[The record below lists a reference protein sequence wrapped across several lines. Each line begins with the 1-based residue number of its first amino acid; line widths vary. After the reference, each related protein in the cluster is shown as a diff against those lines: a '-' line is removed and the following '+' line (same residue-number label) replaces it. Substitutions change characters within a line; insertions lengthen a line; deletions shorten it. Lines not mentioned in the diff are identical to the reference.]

1 MSRFRGAVPGSFT
14 LFHSF
19 ESPLA
24 ELPALTHVNEA
35 VCTADH
41 VLPAHTHPTLE
52 ICYFLAGH
60 AQWSAGGER
69 FRLGPGDFYV
79 SRPGE
84 AHAGVPDPRDP
95 NHNFAV
101 GFDPEQLSLTRT
113 SVPRQAPDQNLSPTL
128 KNSGIAAHPPFMPA
142 IAGSDMGLAAAE
154 ACAVAEDQPLAS
166 RVIPGGH
173 GAERIYRSM
182 LHELDRIDGQDA
194 PSRMLTVLQIQ
205 ALLIELFVFVT
216 RLAIAHRERATPQR
230 ALGGAMRAGFSELL
244 AWLPTRLADPP
255 SLPELAARVRLTPS
269 HFTVAFKRE
278 VGETP
283 LEYLTTLRVDE
294 AARRLR
300 AGADAVTDIALDLGF
315 SSSQYFSLVFKKR
328 KGRTP
333 SEWRGR

>member
-1 MSRFRGAVPGSFT
+1 MSRFRGPVAGSFT

-19 ESPLA
+19 ESPLP

-35 VCTADH
+35 VCTPEH
-41 VLPAHTHPTLE
+41 VLDAHAHPTLE

-60 AQWSAGGER
+60 ADWSTGGER

-84 AHAGVPDPRDP
+84 AHSGVPDRRDP

-101 GFDPEQLSLTRT
+101 GFDPSRLPLARLAS
-113 SVPRQAPDQNLSPTL
+113 
-128 KNSGIAAHPPFMPA
+128 
-142 IAGSDMGLAAAE
+142 AGSPRELDAPTASADIGFAAAE
-154 ACAVAEDQPLAS
+154 TCAVADDEPLGN

-173 GAERIYRSM
+173 GAEHLYRRM
-182 LHELDRIDGQDA
+182 LHELDRVDGQDA
-194 PSRMLTVLQIQ
+194 PSRLLTVLQIQ
-205 ALLIELFVFVT
+205 ALLIELFVLVT
-216 RLAIAHRERATPQR
+216 RLSIAQRERTRPQR
-230 ALGGAMRAGFSELL
+230 ALGSAMRSGFAELL

-255 SLPELAARVRLTPS
+255 SLPELAARVGLTPS

-283 LEYLTTLRVDE
+283 LEYVTTLRVDE

-300 AGADAVTDIALDLGF
+300 SGNDAVTAVALDLGF

-328 KGRTP
+328 KGSTP